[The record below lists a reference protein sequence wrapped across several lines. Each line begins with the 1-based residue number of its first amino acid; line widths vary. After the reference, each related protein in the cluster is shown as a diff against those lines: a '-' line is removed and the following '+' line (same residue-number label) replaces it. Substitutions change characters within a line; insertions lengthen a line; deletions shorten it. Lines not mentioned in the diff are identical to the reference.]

1 MGVHASSF
9 TATTATATAST
20 SAMSKRSLSR
30 GRTRAR
36 SCNWMILLVLTLV
49 LFPLVDDVSAF
60 VISDARTTSAVCSRL
75 SVSPLART
83 SRRRSGSPTTDRI
96 FYYDDHNRR
105 PHDPPLSRRRRS
117 YHFCAAKQPHNDDP
131 SKEEE
136 VEEEARM
143 GIYQARRR
151 QIRQVLQA
159 AESVRR
165 FRLRNGYVPELDPD
179 TGKPLKSDGQVA
191 VAVTAFVVAAGAI
204 ALRIGGRAALVSAVG
219 LDFLADSPEL
229 KENLETVLTTADTMN
244 VGTKLLLFA
253 LCWTAVKVLCFDAGG
268 VVLALSSGIL
278 FGGVIEGAVVS
289 AASATLGSCVAYG
302 IARLDTPV
310 RKQALQLLED
320 YPSLRGIEKVVAR
333 DGLKAVLTLRLAPLL
348 PIPIGLYNY
357 VYGVTNIPL
366 GQFAGG
372 IFLGSLKPY
381 LLDSYLGCFG
391 KEVIQGQQTD
401 PLQDFLVVGALGV
414 SVLIGV
420 FASQLAAQTWE
431 SVLQEIEEE
440 KKAKAASSDNGEE
453 NEDDG
458 IVRNLLGMD
467 LPEWVV
473 GFQLALRQADVRVS
487 DMIAQEYEAKVWN
500 YTATTKQP
508 IPSDRDPAR
517 KPDSPEVIGAYQ
529 GIDLVAATC
538 DGLVLSPQLFGAF
551 LKYADPLYDHNDGKE
566 EAENNAEDS
575 SREDEMI
582 LRQQLLSRLDQARW
596 KTRERMS
603 ELDQQILQ
611 DRKNP

>member
-1 MGVHASSF
+1 M
-9 TATTATATAST
+9 
-20 SAMSKRSLSR
+20 
-30 GRTRAR
+30 
-36 SCNWMILLVLTLV
+36 
-49 LFPLVDDVSAF
+49 
-60 VISDARTTSAVCSRL
+60 
-75 SVSPLART
+75 
-83 SRRRSGSPTTDRI
+83 
-96 FYYDDHNRR
+96 
-105 PHDPPLSRRRRS
+105 
-117 YHFCAAKQPHNDDP
+117 
-131 SKEEE
+131 
-136 VEEEARM
+136 
-143 GIYQARRR
+143 
-151 QIRQVLQA
+151 
-159 AESVRR
+159 
-165 FRLRNGYVPELDPD
+165 
-179 TGKPLKSDGQVA
+179 
-191 VAVTAFVVAAGAI
+191 
-204 ALRIGGRAALVSAVG
+204 
-219 LDFLADSPEL
+219 
-229 KENLETVLTTADTMN
+229 
-244 VGTKLLLFA
+244 
-253 LCWTAVKVLCFDAGG
+253 
-268 VVLALSSGIL
+268 
-278 FGGVIEGAVVS
+278 
-289 AASATLGSCVAYG
+289 
-302 IARLDTPV
+302 
-310 RKQALQLLED
+310 
-320 YPSLRGIEKVVAR
+320 VAR